1 MGKFLIGILF
11 QFFLWSVEVVHVKKL
26 FWIVTSFAAVSS
38 IGASMILPYIPVYG
52 REVGM
57 SVGLVGYLVFIY
69 YGVEAL
75 TRVPVGSL
83 SDVIGHSKVILVGGF
98 SLLLAGVSYLLSSE
112 VSQLLFVAQLFFG
125 VGISITWVTIPS
137 FVTKMEHSVSKYTF
151 SVGLGWLI
159 GPPIGGFIKD
169 SWGMFVLFWIFF
181 FINVVIVVISILF
194 YIFNDEESEVEIVEV
209 RDGLNVSKI
218 LFYIITPFKRAYPL
232 LKKKKI
238 FLASMVSFIMFMI
251 FAMGASLIPLY
262 LDEIGLIGLQIG
274 ILQSVRTSS
283 STGIRLGTNKILR
296 YADDMTILGIGM
308 GLTGISIVLIPLTEI
323 RIILGILSVTWGL
336 GGGLYLPIVF
346 DLIGKCTEPE
356 ERGLAMGLRGTMGT
370 LGSAIGV
377 LVFSNIA
384 DKFGVRISL
393 EALGVLVLVSS
404 GILLLTW
411 KVSNSDE

>member
-1 MGKFLIGILF
+1 M
-11 QFFLWSVEVVHVKKL
+11 KKL

-38 IGASMILPYIPVYG
+38 IGASMIMPYIPVYG
-52 REVGM
+52 REIGM

-83 SDVIGHSKVILVGGF
+83 SDVIGHSKVILVGGV

-194 YIFNDEESEVEIVEV
+194 YVFNDDDSEVEIVEV

-384 DKFGVRISL
+384 DRFGVRISL
-393 EALGVLVLVSS
+393 EALGILVLVSS

-411 KVSNSDE
+411 KVSNSVE

>member
-1 MGKFLIGILF
+1 M
-11 QFFLWSVEVVHVKKL
+11 KKL

-38 IGASMILPYIPVYG
+38 IGASMIMPYIPVYG
-52 REVGM
+52 REIGM

-83 SDVIGHSKVILVGGF
+83 SDVIGHSKVILVGGV

-194 YIFNDEESEVEIVEV
+194 YVFNDDDSEVEIVEV
-209 RDGLNVSKI
+209 RNGLNVSKI

-384 DKFGVRISL
+384 DRFGVRISL
-393 EALGVLVLVSS
+393 EALGILVLVSS

-411 KVSNSDE
+411 KVSNSVE